1 MKKTTFYI
9 LVNIKTADGFESIGR
24 FYVGNSRE
32 LAYSMFKKLKGHDP
46 LDGNSMLTIE
56 LWETVNNLPLNLQL
70 KGCTLQQL
78 GENCA
83 FITKEVF
90 KGRNLGELI

>member
-1 MKKTTFYI
+1 MKKTTFSI

-24 FYVGNSRE
+24 FYVGNTRK
-32 LAYSMFKKLKGHDP
+32 LAYSIFKELKGHDP
-46 LDGNSMLTIE
+46 LDQHSMLTIE

-78 GENCA
+78 AENCA

-90 KGRNLGELI
+90 KARNLEELI